1 MILATDF
8 QMIDD
13 DQFTCFCIGDR
24 VFFAVPITLD
34 ECEKITRLHAFVN
47 GYNSGLTDGY
57 NKGQQEQADKI
68 RHALMLPS
76 VDVLNNF

>member
-13 DQFTCFCIGDR
+13 EQFTQFCIGDR
-24 VFFAVPITLD
+24 IFFAVPVSLD
-34 ECEKITRLHAFVN
+34 ECEKIRRLHTFVN
-47 GYNSGLTDGY
+47 GYNAGY
-57 NKGQQEQADKI
+57 NSGYTQGQQEQADRI